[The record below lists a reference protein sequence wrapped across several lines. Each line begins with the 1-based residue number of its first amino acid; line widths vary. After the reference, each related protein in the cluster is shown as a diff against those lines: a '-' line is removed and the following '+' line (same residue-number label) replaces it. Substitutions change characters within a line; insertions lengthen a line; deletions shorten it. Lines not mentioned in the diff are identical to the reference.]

1 VTQRDT
7 LTHTTE
13 LLRQFVAE
21 REWGQFHNPK
31 NLALALASEAGELLS
46 ELRWI
51 SDTES
56 DQILQ
61 SGTVRTR
68 VQEEI
73 ADVAIALIL
82 LCDRAGIDLIAA
94 IEAKIAANAVNYPVE
109 SSRGNP
115 DRSRVDG

>member
-1 VTQRDT
+1 MTRRDT
-7 LTHTTE
+7 LAHTTE
-13 LLRQFVAE
+13 SLRQFVAE

-31 NLALALASEAGELLS
+31 NLAMTLASEAGELLS
-46 ELRWI
+46 ALRWV

-56 DQILQ
+56 DHVLR

-73 ADVAIALIL
+73 ADIAIALIL
-82 LCDRAGIDLIAA
+82 LCDRADIDLIAA

-109 SSRGNP
+109 SSRGTP